1 MFGIEDLK
9 TGICNFD
16 YFAIDETTD
25 GFYLLGGK
33 RLTYGEFGGAVSNI
47 SPDDMTRLLILS
59 GELDKTRME
68 LLVCGGYDRKL
79 YEKAQSQ
86 IHGIVDYITGRE
98 PFCWFDVKGS
108 LKIVDDVFGKDNLD
122 KFDLILYGKTVSDSQ
137 SIKKT
142 FDICRGLIATYIY
155 LANDTANFGTMIKNF
170 TEVFMTYGSRQKEN
184 LAECAYVFCNDETVQ
199 SLLKSCNPNKNLDSV
214 NFRPRTSQAH
224 IILTGDENKSYIAR
238 RVYFSRISDFLVT
251 EWYEGLMR
259 GHYLWKCG
267 VCGKYFLMTTA
278 HKQLYCKNFNPQ
290 YGTTCDHAANN
301 RRIAK
306 SADLVRQRKKNNPLW
321 IVRNKRYAS
330 LRKNKSLGKYSETVT
345 EAAKSILDDFYER
358 AESDF
363 DYARKNFYADIELK
377 NLYALASKMIDGE

>member
-1 MFGIEDLK
+1 MEDLK
-9 TGICNFD
+9 IGICNFD

-25 GFYLLGGK
+25 KFYMFGGK
-33 RLTYGEFGGAVSNI
+33 KLTYGEFGCAISNI

-59 GELDKTRME
+59 GELDKTRMK
-68 LLVCGGYDRKL
+68 LLVCGGYKRRL

-86 IHGIVDYITGRE
+86 IHNIVDYIADRE
-98 PFCWFDVKGS
+98 PFCWFDIKSS
-108 LKIVDDVFGKDNLD
+108 LKIVDDVFGEDNLD
-122 KFDLILYGKTVSDSQ
+122 KFDAILHGEAVSDSQ
-137 SIKKT
+137 GLKKT
-142 FDICRGLIATYIY
+142 FDICRSLISVYIY

-170 TEVFMTYGSRQKEN
+170 TEIFMKFDSRQKEN
-184 LAECAYVFCNDETVQ
+184 LAECAYAFCNDEKIQ
-199 SLLKSCNPNKNLDSV
+199 SFLISANPNKNLNGM

-224 IILTGDENKSYIAR
+224 IILNDEKDKPYIAR
-238 RVYFSRISDFLVT
+238 RVYFSRIMDFLVA

-278 HKQLYCKNFNPQ
+278 HKQLYCKSFNPQ

-306 SADLVRQRKKNNPLW
+306 DTDLVRQSKKNNPLW
-321 IVRNKRYAS
+321 IERNKRYAS
-330 LRKNKSLGKYSETVT
+330 LRKNKSLGKYSEAVT

-363 DYARKNFYADIELK
+363 DYAQKRFYTDIELK
-377 NLYALASKMIDGE
+377 NLYALAQKMVGGE